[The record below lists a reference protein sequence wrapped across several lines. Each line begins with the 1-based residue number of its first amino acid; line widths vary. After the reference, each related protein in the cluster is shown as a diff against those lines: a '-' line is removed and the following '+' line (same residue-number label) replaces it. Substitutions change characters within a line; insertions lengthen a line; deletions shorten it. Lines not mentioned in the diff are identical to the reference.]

1 MTRRSRPNWYGYR
14 RSQPATPGRPAAAQT
29 APAPAATSRNTSMT
43 RCPEPAMPLT
53 EEQRGL
59 LDAAFEYPARID
71 HEYPGDEA
79 KRWVLGRAISLGWT
93 PKFFGEFDRR
103 IVSRDRGREGHKA
116 ERWGKKYQW
125 MAYHELLARVA
136 DNYQPSKLFDEDA
149 TYDGLYQ
156 IVGDREIDPSLPPID
171 FRIFNDHGGKGTTAW
186 GVSPVQLVD
195 WPAKQLNFD
204 RYKGDIYSLLDD
216 VDSEPTASDVLFVRD
231 ADGKYWIVLE
241 CEMKQVDPLAH
252 EGWRGL
258 QQDVAVD
265 SFLIRAQ
272 DGRRFSTAAVELR
285 AVP

>member
-1 MTRRSRPNWYGYR
+1 
-14 RSQPATPGRPAAAQT
+14 
-29 APAPAATSRNTSMT
+29 MT

-93 PKFFGEFDRR
+93 PKLFGEFDRR

-149 TYDGLYQ
+149 TYDGLY
-156 IVGDREIDPSLPPID
+156 
-171 FRIFNDHGGKGTTAW
+171 
-186 GVSPVQLVD
+186 
-195 WPAKQLNFD
+195 
-204 RYKGDIYSLLDD
+204 
-216 VDSEPTASDVLFVRD
+216 
-231 ADGKYWIVLE
+231 
-241 CEMKQVDPLAH
+241 
-252 EGWRGL
+252 
-258 QQDVAVD
+258 
-265 SFLIRAQ
+265 
-272 DGRRFSTAAVELR
+272 
-285 AVP
+285 